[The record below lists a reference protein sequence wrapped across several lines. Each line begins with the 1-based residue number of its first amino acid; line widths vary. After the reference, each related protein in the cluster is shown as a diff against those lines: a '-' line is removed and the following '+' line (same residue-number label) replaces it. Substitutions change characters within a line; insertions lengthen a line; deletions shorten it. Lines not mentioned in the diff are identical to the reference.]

1 MKKLLIAGALLMSV
15 AAIQASKQTGKT
27 GLAFAQANWNAV
39 TDTVPKDTT
48 DTTHKPQFY
57 GSVAWNVNDTVP
69 KDTSDTTKPQFYGSV
84 AWNNINDT
92 VPPDTSDTTH
102 KPQFLEA
109 LHGTTSTTQF
119 QKIRATLHTSL
130 NFTQ

>member
-27 GLAFAQANWNAV
+27 ALALSQAKWNI

-57 GSVAWNVNDTVP
+57 GSVAWN
-69 KDTSDTTKPQFYGSV
+69 
-84 AWNNINDT
+84 NINDT
-92 VPPDTSDTTH
+92 VPKNTSDTTH
-102 KPQFLEA
+102 KPQFYRSVVWNAITDTVPKDTTDTTHKPQLYA
-109 LHGTTSTTQF
+109 L
-119 QKIRATLHTSL
+119 R
-130 NFTQ
+130 